1 MIPNLFGR
9 CQCTN
14 PARLIG
20 GNCMT
25 EDDFR
30 SIEAG
35 QEELQPEK
43 LTRIDDNDSS
53 EIEDSTTTLSPP
65 AEEETLTGAESIADT
80 TTQPEIMLA
89 STSIPNVLEIET
101 TTHVQEELVVMD
113 QIKTD
118 QSSDHITPKLNKT
131 PGKSYKSIKVS
142 LSPSRPFSPAHKN
155 RFR

>member
-1 MIPNLFGR
+1 
-9 CQCTN
+9 
-14 PARLIG
+14 
-20 GNCMT
+20 MT

-65 AEEETLTGAESIADT
+65 AEEEITTLKTTAKPIADT
-80 TTQPEIMLA
+80 TTEPEIMLA
-89 STSIPNVLEIET
+89 SSSIPNVLEIET

-118 QSSDHITPKLNKT
+118 QPSDHITPKLNKT

>member
-1 MIPNLFGR
+1 
-9 CQCTN
+9 
-14 PARLIG
+14 
-20 GNCMT
+20 MT

-35 QEELQPEK
+35 REDLQPEK

-65 AEEETLTGAESIADT
+65 TEEEEITTQKTLTTSEPITDT

-89 STSIPNVLEIET
+89 SSSSIPNVLEIET

-118 QSSDHITPKLNKT
+118 QSSDHITPTLNKT
-131 PGKSYKSIKVS
+131 PGKSQS
-142 LSPSRPFSPAHKN
+142 N
-155 RFR
+155 NQRFPITLPL